1 MRLIDADALVNHL
14 EEVIKKQNGKS
25 VDLVP
30 IGELLT
36 FIARE
41 PTINDWI
48 PVRERLPKERD
59 SMFAKFKG
67 TSKWKKGMFE
77 KVSRN
82 VIVKVRL
89 PGS

>member
-48 PVRERLPKERD
+48 SVRERLPKERD
-59 SMFAKFKG
+59 SMLRSSKERANGKG
-67 TSKWKKGMFE
+67 
-77 KVSRN
+77 N
-82 VIVKVRL
+82 V
-89 PGS
+89 

>member
-48 PVRERLPKERD
+48 TGGKRFYVCEVQRNEQME
-59 SMFAKFKG
+59 KG
-67 TSKWKKGMFE
+67 
-77 KVSRN
+77 N
-82 VIVKVRL
+82 V
-89 PGS
+89 

>member
-48 PVRERLPKERD
+48 PVRERLPEERD

-67 TSKWKKGMFE
+67 TSKWKKSADRIRGIL
-77 KVSRN
+77 S
-82 VIVKVRL
+82 
-89 PGS
+89 GSSYH